1 MQLRVSLTH
10 SPGDPFAFRRQAFMI
25 FLPTLLKQV
34 WNFDSTT
41 HGFSTAMRIV
51 HLVLLV
57 MGLIVVA
64 PGYSQTV
71 RFETSLGDFDVELLP
86 GYAPLNVDNLLSYVT
101 TGRYDNTVIH
111 RAQDDFVVQ
120 MGAFSSATPEPP
132 ADTSGFSSIATDPPV
147 QGEPAQETGLS
158 NTVGTVALALP
169 GNMFGTNQDG
179 GTSSFFVNGRDNSFL
194 DADFTV
200 FGTVPD
206 MTTINA
212 IFAAPDF
219 AGAASQYG
227 ANLTY
232 SDMPLTS
239 EGNLVMI
246 NAAYVVGQNVPEPSC
261 GTLAILALVSA
272 GILGRSWRS

>member
-1 MQLRVSLTH
+1 MKILQLFLFVS
-10 SPGDPFAFRRQAFMI
+10 
-25 FLPTLLKQV
+25 
-34 WNFDSTT
+34 
-41 HGFSTAMRIV
+41 
-51 HLVLLV
+51 
-57 MGLIVVA
+57 GLIVVT
-64 PGYSQTV
+64 PGYAQTV
-71 RFETSLGDFDVELLP
+71 RFETSLGNFDVELIP
-86 GYAPLNVDNLLSYVT
+86 GYAPLNVDNILSYVT

-132 ADTSGFSSIATDPPV
+132 ADTSGFSAIATDPPV

-158 NTVGTVALALP
+158 NTIGTVALALP
-169 GNMFGTNQDG
+169 GNAFGTDQDG
-179 GTSSFFVNGRDNSFL
+179 GTSSFFVNGRDNSWL

-200 FGTVPD
+200 FGTVAD

-227 ANLTY
+227 AGLTY
-232 SDMPLTS
+232 SDMPLTP

-246 NAAYVVGQNVPEPSC
+246 NSAYVVSQTVPEPSC
-261 GTLAILALVSA
+261 GTLAIFALAS
-272 GILGRSWRS
+272 LGMMWRSWRS